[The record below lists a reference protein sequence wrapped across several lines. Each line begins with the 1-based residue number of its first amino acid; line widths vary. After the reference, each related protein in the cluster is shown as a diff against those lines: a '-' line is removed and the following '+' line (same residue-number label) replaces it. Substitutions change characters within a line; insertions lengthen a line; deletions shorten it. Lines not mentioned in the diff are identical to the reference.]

1 MSIAVINPSA
11 EELHERFA
19 AIVAASLRIDPAR
32 VAPPATLGDLGAE
45 SIDLVEITLDVE
57 NAFSIVMPERSILDA
72 ARDVLGPATVARD
85 GRLTE
90 VGSALLR
97 RRLPEVDSA
106 RLAPGALLA
115 DVNREFLRV
124 DVWERLIA
132 GIIERSPR
140 TCSTCGVSLV
150 QGSPGQVT
158 CPRCG
163 TTQVLPTGDELA
175 REWVG
180 AVRDDLGGAAADA

>member
-19 AIVAASLRIDPAR
+19 AVVAASLRIDPVR
-32 VAPPATLGDLGAE
+32 VAPAATLGDLGAE

-57 NAFSIVMPERSILDA
+57 NVFSIVMPERSILDA
-72 ARDVLGPATVARD
+72 ARDVLGPGTVARD

-97 RRLPEVDSA
+97 RRLPEVDAA
-106 RLAPGALLA
+106 RLAPGALVA

-132 GIIERSPR
+132 GIVARSPR
-140 TCSTCGVSLV
+140 TCGTCSVALV

-163 TTQVLPTGDELA
+163 AIHVLPTGDELA

-180 AVRDDLGGAAADA
+180 AVKDDLGSAAADA